1 MVAKAIGLLAWG
13 CFLCIV
19 NSTAAAA
26 GPSLNSGFVL
36 EGSLAFSWGPR
47 FISLC
52 SLAKRA
58 CVARPSFDVITM
70 MAKKKD
76 RKESM
81 GKTYG
86 GRQPKAL
93 GEGLEL
99 NHEKVCTQTQHVH
112 PQTPSDTV

>member
-58 CVARPSFDVITM
+58 CVARPSFDVIM

>member
-13 CFLCIV
+13 SILCSGRCF
-19 NSTAAAA
+19 SFAAAA
-26 GPSLNSGFVL
+26 GSSLNSGFVL

-47 FISLC
+47 FISLG
-52 SLAKRA
+52 SPEKRA

-99 NHEKVCTQTQHVH
+99 NHEKV
-112 PQTPSDTV
+112 